1 MKPTIVLRT
10 TILRDPDPP
19 GYGTCT
25 HIMGLLHRYP
35 NTLILREIRISVLQ
49 VRSLISLSLRQKK
62 LHRVLLYQGNKTYT
76 RALAPDL

>member
-25 HIMGLLHRYP
+25 HIMSFLYRYP
-35 NTLILREIRISVLQ
+35 NTWTLREIRISALW
-49 VRSLISLSLRQKK
+49 VRSLRLLSLRQKK
-62 LHRVLLYQGNKTYT
+62 LHRVLLYQGNKTYK
-76 RALAPDL
+76 RA